1 LRLEQQFCENF
12 WSDRGART
20 MTCKISVKPIDGTR
34 YRVIVEE
41 GKSQTEHE
49 VTVSIQDKER
59 YGRDVTTEGL
69 LVSSFK
75 FLLGR
80 EPKESILRRFALAD
94 IERYFP
100 DYPNQIRRS

>member
-1 LRLEQQFCENF
+1 
-12 WSDRGART
+12 

-41 GKSQTEHE
+41 GTSQTEHE
-49 VTVSIQDKER
+49 VTVSIHDKER